1 MVGEVKIVQ
10 KFRCAVVMSF
20 TNSGL
25 KKLNKK
31 VMVHPL
37 ENGVLS
43 AKAYRIGK
51 WQQ

>member
-20 TNSGL
+20 TNSGQ

-31 VMVHPL
+31 VMVHPF
-37 ENGVLS
+37 ENGV
-43 AKAYRIGK
+43 KAHSIGK